1 MKPAGRLSG
10 KPNGFTLLEVIISL
24 IVASI
29 LGAILLEFMG
39 QTVHKSF
46 VPVKMAQN
54 SMELTGV
61 VECLTANYR
70 KQMMASLPASVS
82 TTDPLDQFKNDVET
96 NTFGCGDYT
105 ATTSWIS
112 FAPTEAA
119 NVFTEAADNS
129 GEKRVLKVTIVRG
142 QHEVTTLYTQ

>member
-1 MKPAGRLSG
+1 MKPTDPLSG

-61 VECLTANYR
+61 VECLT
-70 KQMMASLPASVS
+70 
-82 TTDPLDQFKNDVET
+82 
-96 NTFGCGDYT
+96 
-105 ATTSWIS
+105 
-112 FAPTEAA
+112 
-119 NVFTEAADNS
+119 
-129 GEKRVLKVTIVRG
+129 
-142 QHEVTTLYTQ
+142 

>member
-70 KQMMASLPASVS
+70 KQMLASLSASAS
-82 TTDPLDQFKNDVET
+82 ANDPLDQFKTAVE
-96 NTFGCGDYT
+96 NNSYECGDYT
-105 ATTSWIS
+105 ATTSWIIFTS
-112 FAPTEAA
+112 SGEA
-119 NVFTEAADNS
+119 NVLAEAADNS
-129 GEKRVLKVTIVRG
+129 GDRVLKVTIVRG
-142 QHEVTTLYTQ
+142 QHEVTALYTQ